1 MLQEYYTE
9 NYKNTIIKIGQDF
22 RRSIDYIESRKDF
35 NFNNLSYFGGS
46 WGSTTSNYLLA
57 IDDRIK
63 AAVLCVGGLMMQKS
77 KKEVEAHYYIRRIKT
92 PILHIVGKEDGIFG
106 FEESYK
112 PWKELIGTPKN
123 KLKLISSRGD
133 RDLIGSIKG
142 KQNIEIIYLH
152 AREIIEQLA
161 GKSLDLGF
169 SGLDL
174 LKESEINIQNNIK
187 VFKKY
192 PYGQATLV
200 VAIPTDF
207 IDIFSMADLEEV
219 AFEFKDKK
227 KKRLRVAT
235 KYPNLTREFF
245 YSKGVTQF
253 SIVKSIG
260 STEIAP
266 YTGSSEVITDITST
280 GSTLAANNLRIITD
294 GYILKSELCMMV
306 AKSSLQNKKLQRLAK
321 LLSTKY

>member
-1 MLQEYYTE
+1 MKDL
-9 NYKNTIIKIGQDF
+9 IKIGIPSKG
-22 RRSIDYIESRKDF
+22 RLRKD
-35 NFNNLSYFGGS
+35 
-46 WGSTTSNYLLA
+46 
-57 IDDRIK
+57 
-63 AAVLCVGGLMMQKS
+63 VLN
-77 KKEVEAHYYIRRIKT
+77 
-92 PILHIVGKEDGIFG
+92 IF
-106 FEESYK
+106 K
-112 PWKELIGTPKN
+112 KN
-123 KLKLISSRGD
+123 KLKLISRRGD

-174 LKESEINIQNNIK
+174 LKENEINIQNNIK

-192 PYGQATLV
+192 PYAQATLV

-207 IDIFSMADLEEV
+207 IDIFSMADLEEL

-280 GSTLAANNLRIITD
+280 GSTLAANNLRIIND

>member
-1 MLQEYYTE
+1 MKDL
-9 NYKNTIIKIGQDF
+9 IKIGIPSKG
-22 RRSIDYIESRKDF
+22 RLRKD
-35 NFNNLSYFGGS
+35 
-46 WGSTTSNYLLA
+46 
-57 IDDRIK
+57 
-63 AAVLCVGGLMMQKS
+63 VLN
-77 KKEVEAHYYIRRIKT
+77 
-92 PILHIVGKEDGIFG
+92 IF
-106 FEESYK
+106 K
-112 PWKELIGTPKN
+112 KN

-235 KYPNLTREFF
+235 KYPNLTREFLF
-245 YSKGVTQF
+245 SKGVTQF
-253 SIVKSIG
+253 KLVDSLG
-260 STEIAP
+260 ATEAYP
-266 YTGSSEVITDITST
+266 FTGSSEIITDITST
-280 GSTLAANNLRIITD
+280 GETLKANNLRVLKD
-294 GYILKSELCMMV
+294 GEILKSQACIFT
-306 AKSSLQNKKLQRLAK
+306 SKKNSKKKGLKNLIN
-321 LLSTKY
+321 LLSK